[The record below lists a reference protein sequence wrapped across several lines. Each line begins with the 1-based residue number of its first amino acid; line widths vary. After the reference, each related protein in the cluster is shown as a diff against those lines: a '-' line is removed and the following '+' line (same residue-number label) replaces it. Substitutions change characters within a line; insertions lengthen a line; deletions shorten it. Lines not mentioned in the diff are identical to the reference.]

1 MKKLQSLFFI
11 LFLILISTN
20 IFAQETIMSPSKW
33 WIGMKWNKVQILV
46 HRPGYN
52 YKDVK
57 VVIDYPGVVLNK
69 IHRLE
74 NQQYLA
80 LDITIAPTAK
90 AGSIN
95 FSFVNKNNNEVIET
109 IGGWQLEDRRKG
121 NGTSFAQGV
130 RSEDLVYLLM
140 PDRFSN
146 GDYSNDKIAGLKDQS
161 LNRDS
166 MYHRHGGDLQ
176 GVTNKLDYLKDLGV
190 TTVWMTPVLLNDMPD
205 RTEHGY
211 AITNHY
217 LVDER
222 IGGAKDYKN
231 LSNELHKRGMK
242 LMQDAVY
249 NHVGIKHFTIENKP
263 MKDWL
268 HEWPSFTQT
277 SYKEQTIFDPYAA
290 PAQTKKM
297 VDGWFVTAM
306 PDLNQSNPYV
316 ANYLIQNAL
325 WSVEEFGVDG
335 WRIDTYTYNDIP
347 FMNKCNRA
355 LTDEYPN
362 ITMFGETWVHGV
374 ANQSYF
380 CQNNMQTKVKSN
392 LQNTTD
398 FQSLFY
404 GIMPALNE
412 KFGWTDGVTK
422 LYNTASQDFLYKNPM
437 GEVIFLGNHDLS
449 RFYSVVE
456 ENIAKYKIA
465 LAWLLTFRGVPQL
478 YYGDEILMAGKSN
491 PDGLVRAD
499 FMGGWKEDAQNKF
512 TAEGRTEI
520 ENDVFNYLKTI
531 ANFRLKSSA
540 LKTGKMMQ
548 YIPENGLYTYFRYD
562 DKQTII
568 CIMNTSDEEK
578 IIDCSNKYAEIV
590 KGFSSIKNIVKQE
603 VKSLQI
609 KVGAKEMF
617 IGLMQK

>member
-1 MKKLQSLFFI
+1 MKNTQSLLLI
-11 LFLILISTN
+11 FLLLVFSNNITAQQTTLSPTN
-20 IFAQETIMSPSKW
+20 W
-33 WIGMKWNKVQILV
+33 WVGMQWNKVQILI
-46 HRPGYN
+46 YN
-52 YKDVK
+52 KEKSIKNCTVK
-57 VVIDYPGVVLNK
+57 INYPGVSISK
-69 IHRLE
+69 ITPLE
-74 NQQYLA
+74 NEKYIA
-80 LDITIAPTAK
+80 LDVVIAANTKPGIVQIELK
-90 AGSIN
+90 
-95 FSFVNKNNNEVIET
+95 NKNNTET
-109 IGGWQLEDRRKG
+109 ISWPIDARRKG
-121 NGTSFAQGV
+121 NGTTFAKGV
-130 RSEDLVYLLM
+130 RSEDLIYLLM

-176 GVTNKLDYLKDLGV
+176 GVINKLDYLKDLGV

-211 AITNHY
+211 AITDHY
-217 LVDER
+217 KVDER
-222 IGGAKDYKN
+222 IGGAKAYKN

-242 LMQDAVY
+242 LIQDAIY
-249 NHVGIKHFTIENKP
+249 NHVGIKHFTVEDKP
-263 MKDWL
+263 MRDWL
-268 HEWPSFTQT
+268 HEWPTFTQT

-290 PAQTKKM
+290 ASQTKRM

-306 PDLNQSNPYV
+306 PDMNQSNPYV

-335 WRIDTYTYNDIP
+335 WRIDTYTYNDMP
-347 FMNKCNRA
+347 FMNKCNKA

-362 ITMFGETWVHGV
+362 ITMYGETWVHGV

-380 CQNNMQTKVKSN
+380 CQNNMDVKAKSN

-398 FQSLFY
+398 FQTLFY
-404 GIMPALNE
+404 GIQPALNE

-449 RFYSVVE
+449 RFYSMVD
-456 ENIAKYKIA
+456 ENVAKYKIA
-465 LAWLLTFRGVPQL
+465 LGWLLTFRGVPQL
-478 YYGDEILMAGKSN
+478 YYGDEILMTGKSN

-499 FMGGWKEDAQNKF
+499 FMGGWKEDKQNKF
-512 TAEGRTEI
+512 TQEGRTEK
-520 ENDVFNYLKTI
+520 ENDVFNYLKTL
-531 ANFRLKSSA
+531 ANFRLKSTA

-562 DKQTII
+562 DKQIII

-578 IIDCSNKYAEIV
+578 TIDAVTKYADIV
-590 KGFSSIKNIVKQE
+590 KGFTSMKNVITGE
-603 VKSLQI
+603 EKSLQVKI
-609 KVGAKEMF
+609 AGKEML
-617 IGLMQK
+617 IAILQK